1 MVFYQTCLLTF
12 RRCKKLD
19 DPQTA
24 NKSRLNILTTPFL
37 IALDWGTSN
46 LRASLLDGA
55 GHAIENRSAPG
66 GVMAVKN
73 GQFSAALLALCGDW
87 ITQFDCPLMASGMIG
102 SRQGWKEAPYLDCP
116 ATLEQASTQLT
127 QVAIDTQIGDK
138 PARLLHIA
146 AGLKCI
152 DSGGEFDVMRGEEI
166 QIWGAGLPPQSC
178 CVLPGTHS
186 KWAWLGQSGA
196 GGEVSH
202 FRTFM
207 TGELYGLLTQHGI
220 LGRLMDFEAAENKFH
235 KDEFALGVRLGLH
248 GHSQMSH
255 TIFAARTAGLMGR
268 VAPARLPDYL
278 SGILIGIEISGAT
291 LDGKPAGGVTLIGD
305 DGLCSRYEA
314 ALEVA
319 GIGSHR
325 APGEPPH
332 EGSGWL
338 LWQLV

>member
-1 MVFYQTCLLTF
+1 
-12 RRCKKLD
+12 
-19 DPQTA
+19 
-24 NKSRLNILTTPFL
+24 LTTPSL

-46 LRASLLDGA
+46 LRASLLDGM
-55 GHAIENRSAPG
+55 GHAIETRSAPG
-66 GVMAVKN
+66 GVMAVKD

-87 ITQFDCPLMASGMIG
+87 ITQFECPLIASGMIG

-116 ATLEQASTQLT
+116 ATLAQAATQLT
-127 QVAIDTQIGDK
+127 TVPIDVIDSGK
-138 PARLLHIA
+138 PLRPLHIA

-152 DSGGEFDVMRGEEI
+152 DAGGEFDVMRGEEI
-166 QIWGAGLPPQSC
+166 QIWGAGLLAQSC

-186 KWAWLGQSGA
+186 KWAWLGDSGG

-220 LGRLMDFEAAENKFH
+220 LGRLMDFEAAKSAFQ
-235 KDEFALGVRLGLH
+235 KDEFAAGVRLGLR

-268 VAPARLPDYL
+268 VVPAGLPDYL
-278 SGILIGIEISGAT
+278 SGILIGAEIGGAT
-291 LDGKPAGGVTLIGD
+291 LDAKPAGGVTLIGD
-305 DGLCSRYEA
+305 DALCIRYET

-319 GIGSHR
+319 AIGARR
-325 APGEPPH
+325 APDGTTTR
-332 EGSGWL
+332 GQWL
-338 LWQLV
+338 IAVAAGLVRAAT

>member
-1 MVFYQTCLLTF
+1 M
-12 RRCKKLD
+12 
-19 DPQTA
+19 
-24 NKSRLNILTTPFL
+24 TTPYL
-37 IALDWGTSN
+37 LALDWGTSN
-46 LRASLLDGA
+46 LRASLLDGS
-55 GHAIENRSAPG
+55 GHAIDNRSAPG

-87 ITQFDCPLMASGMIG
+87 ITQFECPLMASGMIG

-116 ATLEQASTQLT
+116 ATIVQAAAGLT
-127 QVAIDTQIGDK
+127 SVTIETTDTGK
-138 PARLLHIA
+138 PSPQLHIA
-146 AGLKCI
+146 AGLKCV
-152 DSGGEFDVMRGEEI
+152 DAAGEFDVMRGEEI

-186 KWAWLGQSGA
+186 KWAWLGN

-220 LGRLMDFEAAENKFH
+220 LGRLMDFEAAQKTFH
-235 KDEFALGVRLGLH
+235 RDAFGAGVQLGLK

-255 TIFAARTAGLMGR
+255 AIFATRTAGLMGR
-268 VAPARLPDYL
+268 IVPAGLPDYL
-278 SGILIGIEISGAT
+278 SGILIGAEISGAT

-305 DGLCSRYEA
+305 DGLCVRYEA

-319 GIGSHR
+319 GIDAKR
-325 APGEPPH
+325 APDGTTTR
-332 EGSGWL
+332 GQWL
-338 LWQLV
+338 VAVAAGLVRPTP

>member
-1 MVFYQTCLLTF
+1 M
-12 RRCKKLD
+12 
-19 DPQTA
+19 
-24 NKSRLNILTTPFL
+24 
-37 IALDWGTSN
+37 
-46 LRASLLDGA
+46 LDGM
-55 GHAIENRSAPG
+55 GHAIETRSAPG

-73 GQFSAALLALCGDW
+73 GQFSAALLALCCDW

-116 ATLEQASTQLT
+116 ANIEQAATQLT
-127 QVAIDTQIGDK
+127 HVAIDTQNGGK
-138 PARLLHIA
+138 PARVLHIA

-152 DSGGEFDVMRGEEI
+152 DAGGEFDVMRGEEI
-166 QIWGAGLPPQSC
+166 QIWGAGLPAQSC

-186 KWAWLGQSGA
+186 KWAWLGNGA
-196 GGEVSH
+196 QVSH

-220 LGRLMDFEAAENKFH
+220 LGRLMDFDAAKNAFH
-235 KDEFALGVRLGLH
+235 QPEFAAGVQLGLR

-268 VAPARLPDYL
+268 VAPAGLPDYL
-278 SGILIGIEISGAT
+278 SGILIGAEIAGAT

-305 DGLCSRYEA
+305 DGLCIRYET

-319 GIGSHR
+319 GIGSQR
-325 APGEPPH
+325 AP
-332 EGSGWL
+332 EGTTTRGQWL
-338 LWQLV
+338 VAVAAGLVKPTT